1 MPVSIYCNKEFKCGP
16 ILGQNFLLYI
26 YKIENMHISLITNLF
41 GLRYRQLTKINQ
53 VGSGN
58 TAQNNTVIE
67 QWFNIKV
74 GSVCLC
80 KLLRTDRLGSLL
92 IQW

>member
-1 MPVSIYCNKEFKCGP
+1 MWANFGAELPLIY
-16 ILGQNFLLYI
+16 Q
-26 YKIENMHISLITNLF
+26 IEKMHISPITNLF
-41 GLRYRQLTKINQ
+41 GLLYRQLTKINQ

-58 TAQNNTVIE
+58 TARNNTVIE

-92 IQW
+92 IQ